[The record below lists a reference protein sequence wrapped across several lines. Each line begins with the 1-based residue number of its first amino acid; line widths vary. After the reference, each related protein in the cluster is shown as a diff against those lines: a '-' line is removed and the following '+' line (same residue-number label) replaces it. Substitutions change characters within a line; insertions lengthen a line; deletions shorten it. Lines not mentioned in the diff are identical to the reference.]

1 MKLHVV
7 LGTCAITVLILL
19 WAGAPL
25 PSILAGVC
33 SATYLTWRK
42 YRREQR
48 KARRSEFQRLAAN
61 SPKGGNGEWPVSR
74 FPIWN

>member
-19 WAGAPL
+19 WVGAPL

-48 KARRSEFQRLAAN
+48 RRAEAN
-61 SPKGGNGEWPVSR
+61 FKD
-74 FPIWN
+74 